1 MAALLS
7 VLLSVGDLGAP
18 MNWAAFYTIAMQ
30 WSWCPTA
37 PLTSRPGDN
46 TDGDAGAVAGGVSIV
61 VVLLVAIALYA
72 LWQTN
77 QRDKA
82 LRQVA
87 VLSEG
92 HELATLANPVRT
104 NQIDNG
110 IDETIFDGKKPPEY
124 SRPPYLDVAA
134 SSEPHPDS
142 RAER

>member
-1 MAALLS
+1 VVVVPNGVIDAS
-7 VLLSVGDLGAP
+7 S
-18 MNWAAFYTIAMQ
+18 
-30 WSWCPTA
+30 
-37 PLTSRPGDN
+37 GDN

-61 VVLLVAIALYA
+61 VVLLIAIALYA
-72 LWQTN
+72 LWRTN

-82 LRQVA
+82 LRRVA

-110 IDETIFDGKKPPEY
+110 IDETIFDGEKPPEY

-134 SSEPHPDS
+134 SSGPHPDS
-142 RAER
+142 RAE